1 MFFNKKSE
9 LQRLE
14 EEAEQF
20 FSNYDGYDDSYDE
33 EYDEEYDEDYDDDY
47 DAYDDEYDAPTGRLS
62 TSDKSLSIVITN
74 SNATP
79 TLVPIFGAFKN
90 LSSANLNVPTGVTVV
105 APDSS
110 YAQVLHE
117 TASAPMYVKG
127 IKMTVSNVSQF
138 AHSLNFVKK
147 ESSGYEERDPLQ
159 PSRYITATQFNA
171 NIAEMPGVK
180 FPIDGKVELQLTVD
194 PNVTVNFIF
203 YISSKVDLSRL
214 AQGKSV
220 LKTARPIRLSK
231 KRRGRL
237 RKW

>member
-1 MFFNKKSE
+1 MFLSNKKTE

-14 EEAEQF
+14 EEAEEF

-47 DAYDDEYDAPTGRLS
+47 DAYDDEYDVPTGKLS
-62 TSDKSLSIVITN
+62 TSDKTLSIVVTN
-74 SNATP
+74 SNAVP

-90 LSSANLNVPTGVTVV
+90 LSSPNFNVPAGVTVV

-110 YAQVLHE
+110 YAQVLNE
-117 TASAPMYVKG
+117 TASAPMAVRG

-138 AHSLNFVKK
+138 AYSLNFVKK

-159 PSRYITATQFNA
+159 PSRYTTAAQFNP

-194 PNVTVNFIF
+194 AGVTVTFIF
-203 YISSKVDLSRL
+203 YIASKVDLTRL

-220 LKTARPIRLSK
+220 LKTARPSK
-231 KRRGRL
+231 KRRRGL
-237 RKW
+237 RK